1 VRAEVPAE
9 GCIGN
14 RNVADEALLVRA
26 AQADPTAFAPLYAH
40 YYPRVYRYLRAR
52 VSSDDDAADL
62 TQAVFLRA
70 LAALPDYRERG
81 LPFAAWLFRIARN
94 LATDA
99 QRRRRPTV
107 DLDLVSEE
115 LHATDANLPEQAALE
130 AERLDRLREVVAT
143 LDLDK
148 RELLTLRFA
157 GGLTSAEIAA
167 VVGKREGAVKR
178 QLSRIIQGL
187 REQYGEA

>member
-1 VRAEVPAE
+1 MRAELPAE
-9 GCIGN
+9 GFFG
-14 RNVADEALLVRA
+14 NVADEALLVRA
-26 AQADPTAFAPLYAH
+26 AQSDTASFAPLYQH

-52 VSSDDDAADL
+52 CNSDEDAADL

-99 QRRRRPTV
+99 QRKRRPTV
-107 DLDLVSEE
+107 DLDSMPEALY
-115 LHATDANLPEQAALE
+115 ATGANPPETAAIDN
-130 AERLDRLREVVAT
+130 ERLDRLRAVVAT
-143 LDLDK
+143 LDSDK
-148 RELLTLRFA
+148 RELLALRFA
-157 GGLTSAEIAA
+157 GGLTSAEIAD

-178 QLSRIIQGL
+178 QLSRIIQGV

>member
-1 VRAEVPAE
+1 MS
-9 GCIGN
+9 
-14 RNVADEALLVRA
+14 DEALLVRA
-26 AQADPTAFAPLYAH
+26 AQADTASFAPLYYH
-40 YYPRVYRYLRAR
+40 YHPRIYRYLRAR
-52 VSSDDDAADL
+52 VTSNEDAADL

-70 LAALPDYRERG
+70 LAAMPTYRERG
-81 LPFAAWLFRIARN
+81 LPFAAWLFRIASN

-99 QRRRRPTV
+99 QRKRRPTV
-107 DLDLVSEE
+107 DLDAIPEE
-115 LHATDANLPEQAALE
+115 LYATDANPPEQAALE
-130 AERLDRLREVVAT
+130 GERLDRLRAVVAT
-143 LDLDK
+143 LDPDK
-148 RELLTLRFA
+148 RELLALRFA

>member
-1 VRAEVPAE
+1 LPAE
-9 GCIGN
+9 DCCGHG
-14 RNVADEALLVRA
+14 ADEALLVRA
-26 AQADPTAFAPLYAH
+26 AQADPAAFAPLYHA

-52 VSSDDDAADL
+52 SGSTEDAADL
-62 TQAVFLRA
+62 TQTVFLRA

-94 LATDA
+94 IVTDA
-99 QRRRRPTV
+99 QRRQRPTV
-107 DLDLVSEE
+107 DLDSVPQERY
-115 LHATDANLPEQAALE
+115 ATGANPPEQAAIDR
-130 AERLDRLREVVAT
+130 ERLDRLGVLVAT
-143 LDLDK
+143 LDHDK
-148 RELLTLRFA
+148 RELLALRFA

-178 QLSRIIQGL
+178 QLSRIVQGL